1 VDRCLARFPVTSVV
15 GLVLALSK
23 IVPLLNRLLDALQE
37 ARVAQAHN
45 AIDQAIQNARNGP
58 FVCPYG
64 ACPMRVRNNP
74 QGAAATPAP

>member
-1 VDRCLARFPVTSVV
+1 MSSVV

-23 IVPLLNRLLDALQE
+23 IVPFLNRLLDALQE
-37 ARVAQAHN
+37 ARLVQAHN

-58 FVCPYG
+58 PVCHYG

-74 QGAAATPAP
+74 QGAAASPTP

>member
-1 VDRCLARFPVTSVV
+1 MTSLV

-23 IVPLLNRLLDALQE
+23 AIPFLNRLLDAVQE
-37 ARVAQAHN
+37 ARLVSTHN